1 METVKNDNENKLE
14 LKLQNSNNE
23 DFLAIHKSVVKQLNK
38 MDTNGLYL
46 FHGQPGTRKSTYI

>member
-23 DFLAIHKSVVKQLNK
+23 DFLAIHKSQW
-38 MDTNGLYL
+38 
-46 FHGQPGTRKSTYI
+46 